1 LILGGI
7 TMAEEIELT
16 YQEQRE
22 IYNREKKDKVEAA
35 IEVIMREINCM
46 GSERDV
52 GVAIRDKVLKDHPTL
67 QQRFFADVL
76 VPIIEGYAGN
86 KCIDARNE
94 ASHNVAKRLM
104 VLLKDEYF
112 PFI

>member
-1 LILGGI
+1 
-7 TMAEEIELT
+7 MAEEIDLT
-16 YQEQRE
+16 YAEQRE
-22 IYNREKKDKVEAA
+22 IYSREKKEKVEAA

-52 GVAIRDKVLKDHPTL
+52 GVAIKDKVLRNHPTL
-67 QQRFFADVL
+67 QQRFFADVI
-76 VPIIEGYAGN
+76 VPVIKGYADN
-86 KCIDARNE
+86 QYTDLRNE
-94 ASHNVAKRLM
+94 ASHNVAKSLM